1 MAYFCSRLQNYCSA
15 LQVLQEAI
23 EMAGIKEVAEEAGVS
38 TATVSRALRG
48 VHHVNAA
55 TRAKIMAA
63 AEKLDYPISP
73 IQSKNVSGRT
83 NSIGVVAPYISRWY
97 FAQVISG
104 AEQALR
110 EAGFDLLLYNFSQMK
125 GRERLFQHQLLKG
138 RVDALI
144 VISLPPTEEEF
155 DSMLNLGIPVSLV
168 GMHHKSCSS
177 VAIDDVA
184 SSRTATQHLVNQGHK
199 KIGLMSGRPDDP
211 FNFSVPQ
218 DRRKGFMQALAENGL
233 EWIPSREVHGDFT
246 MNTASRAMDDLLAR
260 PNRPTALF
268 CESDEMA
275 FGAMQA
281 ARRHGLKVPD
291 DISIIGFDGHEMA
304 EYSDLT
310 TMEQPVQLMG
320 EMAAWSIM
328 ERIRKPSAETHSLVL
343 PTTLV
348 VRNSTRR
355 LSPNEI

>member
-1 MAYFCSRLQNYCSA
+1 
-15 LQVLQEAI
+15 
-23 EMAGIKEVAEEAGVS
+23 MAGIKEIAEEAGVS

-48 VHHVNAA
+48 FQHVNDA

-63 AEKLDYPISP
+63 AKKLDYPVIP
-73 IQSKNVSGRT
+73 IPGRNNLGRT
-83 NSIGVVAPYISRWY
+83 NSVGIVAPYISRWY

-110 EAGFDLLLYNFSQMK
+110 EAGLDLLLYNFSQMK

-168 GMHHKSCSS
+168 GMHHKNCSS

-184 SSRTATQHLVNQGHK
+184 AARTATQHLVNQGHK
-199 KIGLMSGRPDDP
+199 NIALMSGRPDDP

-218 DRRKGFMQALAENGL
+218 DRRRGFLQALAENGL
-233 EWIPSREVHGDFT
+233 EWEQSREVHGDFT

-260 PNRPTALF
+260 PNRPTAIF

-291 DISIIGFDGHEMA
+291 DISIVGFDGHEMS

-310 TMEQPVQLMG
+310 TIEQPVQLMG

-328 ERIRKPSAETHSLVL
+328 ERMRKPNAEPHSLVL

-355 LSPNEI
+355 LSPSEA

>member
-1 MAYFCSRLQNYCSA
+1 LQKFSEVAGA
-15 LQVLQEAI
+15 LKGGV
-23 EMAGIKEVAEEAGVS
+23 MAGIKEIAEEAGVS

-48 VHHVNAA
+48 FHHVNDE
-55 TRAKIMAA
+55 TRAKIVAA
-63 AEKLDYPISP
+63 AEKLNYPIPQGNKPSP
-73 IQSKNVSGRT
+73 LGRT
-83 NSIGVVAPYISRWY
+83 NNIGVVAPYISRWY

-125 GRERLFQHQLLKG
+125 GRERLFQHKLLKG

-155 DSMLNLGIPVSLV
+155 DSILNLGVPVSLV
-168 GMHHKSCSS
+168 GMHHAKCSS

-184 SSRTATQHLVNQGHK
+184 AARTATQHLVNQGHK
-199 KIGLMSGRPDDP
+199 KIGLMSGHPDDP
-211 FNFSVPQ
+211 FNFSVPH
-218 DRRKGFMQALAENGL
+218 DRRKGFMQALLENGL
-233 EWIPSREVHGDFT
+233 EWDPSREVHGDFT
-246 MNTASRAMDDLLAR
+246 MQAASRAMDDLLAR
-260 PNRPTALF
+260 PNRPTAIF

-291 DISIIGFDGHEMA
+291 DLSIIGFDGHEMS
-304 EYSDLT
+304 EYTDLT
-310 TMEQPVQLMG
+310 TIEQPVQLMG
-320 EMAAWSIM
+320 EMAARSIM
-328 ERIRKPSAETHSLVL
+328 ERIRKPNAETNSLVL

-355 LSPNEI
+355 LPPN

>member
-1 MAYFCSRLQNYCSA
+1 
-15 LQVLQEAI
+15 
-23 EMAGIKEVAEEAGVS
+23 MAGIKEVAEEAGVS

-48 VHHVNAA
+48 FQHVNDE

-63 AEKLDYPISP
+63 AEKLNYPIAP
-73 IQSKNVSGRT
+73 VQSKGALGRT

-125 GRERLFQHQLLKG
+125 GRERLFQHQHLKG

-155 DSMLNLGIPVSLV
+155 DSMLNLGVPVSLV
-168 GMHHKSCSS
+168 GMHHEGCSS

-184 SSRTATQHLVNQGHK
+184 ATRTATQHLVNQGHK
-199 KIGLMSGRPDDP
+199 S
-211 FNFSVPQ
+211 
-218 DRRKGFMQALAENGL
+218 FMQVLAENGL
-233 EWIPSREVHGDFT
+233 EWDPSREVHGDFT
-246 MNTASRAMDDLLAR
+246 INTASRAMDDLLAR
-260 PNRPTALF
+260 PNRPTAIL

-281 ARRHGLKVPD
+281 VRRHGLKVPD
-291 DISIIGFDGHEMA
+291 DISIVGFDGHEMA

-310 TMEQPVQLMG
+310 TIEQPTQLMG

-328 ERIRKPSAETHSLVL
+328 ERLRKPSAAPKSMIL

-355 LSPNEI
+355 LSPNEA